1 MFWSFW
7 KKKSTKEE
15 SPQTKVEKLS
25 KPQNLPQ
32 AVRRDIISHLRKDPD
47 WVWHLKSVVRLRNK
61 KKRQYDVRVFDEAQ
75 AYARGVNVENY
86 NSLNE
91 HPELIIFEG
100 WYDRKS
106 WRAHIKERK
115 RPEQTS
121 LAA

>member
-1 MFWSFW
+1 MSWKFW
-7 KKKSTKEE
+7 KKDSNKKN
-15 SPQTKVEKLS
+15 EKLAG
-25 KPQNLPQ
+25 P
-32 AVRRDIISHLRKDPD
+32 RDIPAVVGRHLVIHMHKDPD

-115 RPEQTS
+115 RPGQTS

>member
-1 MFWSFW
+1 MFWDFW
-7 KKKSTKEE
+7 KKKSAKEE

-47 WVWHLKSVVRLRNK
+47 WVSHLKSVVRLKNK

-75 AYARGVNVENY
+75 AHARQVNVENY

-115 RPEQTS
+115 RPVQTS